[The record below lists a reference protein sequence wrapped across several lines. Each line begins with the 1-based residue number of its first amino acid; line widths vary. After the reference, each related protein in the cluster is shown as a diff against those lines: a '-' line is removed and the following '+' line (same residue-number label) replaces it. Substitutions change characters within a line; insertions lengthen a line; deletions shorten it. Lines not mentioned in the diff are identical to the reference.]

1 MAPHTSVRNF
11 TYRLTNL
18 QNYDHVTVNMP
29 KARRRF
35 PRECKRTKRN
45 AGEDAVNGTTS
56 TDVDAKAKILEEMTM
71 AG

>member
-1 MAPHTSVRNF
+1 M
-11 TYRLTNL
+11 TNL

-35 PRECKRTKRN
+35 PRKCKRTKGN
-45 AGEDAVNGTTS
+45 AGEDVVNGTTS
-56 TDVDAKAKILEEMTM
+56 TDVDAKAKILEEMTI

>member
-1 MAPHTSVRNF
+1 
-11 TYRLTNL
+11 
-18 QNYDHVTVNMP
+18 MP

-35 PRECKRTKRN
+35 PRKCKRTKGN

-56 TDVDAKAKILEEMTM
+56 TDVDAKAKILEEMTI